1 MDDTQDI
8 GERSEDLHR
17 PPELSSEAHSAAA
30 ELRDVLAQQKATADV
45 LKLISGSAFDL
56 NAVLTTLIEL
66 AIELCGATR
75 GVIWLRRGDAFYL
88 AAHVNYPSG
97 WVAFAQT
104 LALKPSSDATTVS
117 GLSAF
122 TGEVVNVEDILTDQ
136 RFRMLAGHQLGDYR
150 GGLAVPMKQGGAVV
164 GVISLSRPEA
174 RAFTDRQ
181 VALVQTFADQAVI
194 AIENTRLIAELEA
207 RNREVLSR
215 YFSPRLAERLAN
227 GSSMEELSAR
237 RREVSVL
244 FTDLAGFTALVER
257 ISPELLAELLNEYLS
272 AMTAIVFSQEGTL
285 AKIVGDA
292 LHILFGAPDEQA
304 DHRERAV
311 HCALAMDESSEV
323 LRHTW
328 RAKGVELGVTRI
340 GIHSGPAI
348 VGNFGGGR
356 IFDYSAYGDTINV
369 AARLEAANKRL
380 GTRVCASSAVADGLA
395 TFRFRSIGDLLLK
408 GRTAPLRAYEPLPP
422 GDGAAVS
429 FEGYAAAFERL
440 AAGDPGAMGAFAVE
454 VGKRPDDPLCGYH
467 LRRLLNGETGTTIR
481 LDA

>member
-1 MDDTQDI
+1 LDDHRDM
-8 GERSEDLHR
+8 GERGANLPNPAGPSAGA
-17 PPELSSEAHSAAA
+17 SSAAA
-30 ELRDVLAQQKATADV
+30 ELRDVLAQQKATARILRV
-45 LKLISGSAFDL
+45 ISGSSFDL
-56 NAVLTTLIEL
+56 DTVLTTLVEL
-66 AIELCGATR
+66 AIELCEATR
-75 GVIWLRRGDAFYL
+75 GVIWLRRGDALYL
-88 AAHVNYPSG
+88 AAHVNYPPG
-97 WVAFAQT
+97 WVAFAQA

-136 RFRMLAGHQLGDYR
+136 RFRALAGHQLGDYR
-150 GGLAVPMKQGGAVV
+150 GGLAVPLKQSGAVV

-215 YFSPRLAERLAN
+215 YFSPGLAERLAN
-227 GSSMEELSAR
+227 GSSMTELSAR

-257 ISPELLAELLNEYLS
+257 IGPELLAELLNEYLS
-272 AMTAIVFSQEGTL
+272 AMTAIVFAHEGTL

-311 HCALAMDESSEV
+311 RCALALDECSQE
-323 LRHTW
+323 LRHAW

-356 IFDYSAYGDTINV
+356 LFDYSAYGDTINV

-380 GTRVCASSAVADGLA
+380 GTRVCASSAIADGLA
-395 TFRFRSIGDLLLK
+395 TFRFRPVGDLLLK
-408 GRTAPLRAYEPLPP
+408 GRTAPLRTYEPLPP
-422 GDGAAVS
+422 GDDAAAS
-429 FEGYAAAFERL
+429 HEDYAAAFERL

-454 VGKRPDDPLCGYH
+454 VGKRPDDPLSGFH

-481 LDA
+481 LDS